1 MDQLNG
7 KLTISG
13 AITGNLGRYG
23 VQGEHYTGPTL
34 VIPSNVDQILATNGL
49 FVDDDITVK
58 AIPQKELLGVVYDKT
73 YKLSATDYATWTPST
88 SAGVI
93 VASVNATTFEA
104 DMATYDYELKWETS
118 FIAAYKSGATMV
130 AQVIYEGADQY
141 QQIRRAP
148 NNLQNI
154 RDLNNNS
161 NVVSTYFQVPFM
173 RYYNTSGTSTY
184 TNAISYGI
192 YPTLVNATF
201 SNSTTETPTVTIKT
215 PSISARCNNSY
226 FAAARAP
233 ELDQA
238 KSTIHIVGKLYRKKT
253 PLEIRTM
260 YDAYYERYI
269 SEGAL

>member
-34 VIPSNVDQILATNGL
+34 VIPSDADQILATNGL

-104 DMATYDYELKWETS
+104 DMTTYDYELKWETS

-130 AQVIYEGADQY
+130 AQVIYEGAGLIAIPILASLLGQLY
-141 QQIRRAP
+141 ANRVMSRQSVR
-148 NNLQNI
+148 LQ
-154 RDLNNNS
+154 RLRPLS
-161 NVVSTYFQVPFM
+161 
-173 RYYNTSGTSTY
+173 
-184 TNAISYGI
+184 
-192 YPTLVNATF
+192 
-201 SNSTTETPTVTIKT
+201 
-215 PSISARCNNSY
+215 RCNGFC
-226 FAAARAP
+226 FAVNRHRCVADVKNILRFRTP
-233 ELDQA
+233 H
-238 KSTIHIVGKLYRKKT
+238 IHHRFLSIWSGCL
-253 PLEIRTM
+253 
-260 YDAYYERYI
+260 
-269 SEGAL
+269 SG